1 MLWPKFKALE
11 VLAQALVAS
20 QLLASVDAKSAT
32 GDRILVVLEPALKQG
47 SYSHFWQSLEARG
60 FKLTF
65 KGPKEEQ
72 APLTEYDEK
81 NFDHLIMMAPSTTSF
96 SSTLKPKNLVDA
108 MSSHQIN
115 TLFVL
120 SPSISEAQRDLAR
133 EFDIEFQERDTAL
146 IDDFHY
152 SPVSAKHDQV
162 LLNISSGLDSEAP
175 TAIIPSNLR
184 TSLSPLLYQGIVHT
198 LGQNPYLIPVLH
210 AGATGFSDELLDMD
224 EDELLDRKKKNIV
237 AGEQAALVSALQT
250 RSNARVGWI
259 GSESMLRD
267 DSWAAQ
273 VQDQDG
279 QASTTGNGE
288 FLNAF
293 TAWVLQ
299 ETGVLKVVH
308 TDHHRVNET
317 TPREMYRIKV
327 DVTYTATLSQYTTE
341 NGESS
346 WKPFTANDIQLDF
359 TMLDPHVRTLLHKR
373 AVTADG
379 KATEY
384 DVTFKCPD
392 RHGVF
397 KFVLDYWRPGWTFI
411 HEQSVVSV
419 VPFRHDEYPRFIQ
432 GAWPFYTGAFLTS
445 TVFLS
450 FCALWLYSVEG
461 NKKQVVAVKT
471 KKTQ

>member
-1 MLWPKFKALE
+1 
-11 VLAQALVAS
+11 
-20 QLLASVDAKSAT
+20 
-32 GDRILVVLEPALKQG
+32 
-47 SYSHFWQSLEARG
+47 
-60 FKLTF
+60 
-65 KGPKEEQ
+65 
-72 APLTEYDEK
+72 
-81 NFDHLIMMAPSTTSF
+81 
-96 SSTLKPKNLVDA
+96 

-175 TAIIPSNLR
+175 TTIIPSNLR

-279 QASTTGNGE
+279 QA
-288 FLNAF
+288 
-293 TAWVLQ
+293 
-299 ETGVLKVVH
+299 
-308 TDHHRVNET
+308 
-317 TPREMYRIKV
+317 
-327 DVTYTATLSQYTTE
+327 
-341 NGESS
+341 
-346 WKPFTANDIQLDF
+346 
-359 TMLDPHVRTLLHKR
+359 
-373 AVTADG
+373 
-379 KATEY
+379 
-384 DVTFKCPD
+384 
-392 RHGVF
+392 
-397 KFVLDYWRPGWTFI
+397 
-411 HEQSVVSV
+411 
-419 VPFRHDEYPRFIQ
+419 
-432 GAWPFYTGAFLTS
+432 
-445 TVFLS
+445 
-450 FCALWLYSVEG
+450 
-461 NKKQVVAVKT
+461 
-471 KKTQ
+471 